1 MKFVEI
7 RGNIRVPVSN
17 EELQVAERVKKN
29 DEPFPVKRL
38 NLRERELARQLVHRG
53 VLDRLLIDEDICVV
67 YNDIDDL
74 WR

>member
-7 RGNIRVPVSN
+7 RGNVRVPVSN